1 MRRNKKTRQQRSRH
15 PGSVQRLAAR
25 CELLGST
32 RLLAALR
39 PALAGRSGLSGCVVR
54 AWLKDPATAMNR
66 CRALR
71 LLALVC
77 LCRADTA
84 ECSSSRQGVGTSCY
98 VGTALLG
105 GAVRARLERVEQSR
119 VSASTLSL
127 LSAAG
132 DHRDLARRS
141 ARLSVDR
148 KWFVQPPRL
157 QNQQRSYFEETW
169 GPIMEQERR
178 KRALA
183 GNGRLEMQTGLGA
196 ARPQEEGDDTNRR
209 VQEMLEH
216 VDSDLSV
223 EDADGQAQDGKEDGA
238 ERGEALAP
246 GTFTPDHRDYGEAP
260 TAIATASSSGS
271 SSPSAPARVPSPS
284 RASKDAPP
292 PRCGPRASFLRGRS
306 A

>member
-1 MRRNKKTRQQRSRH
+1 
-15 PGSVQRLAAR
+15 
-25 CELLGST
+25 
-32 RLLAALR
+32 
-39 PALAGRSGLSGCVVR
+39 
-54 AWLKDPATAMNR
+54 
-66 CRALR
+66 LR

-98 VGTALLG
+98 VGTALLDAARCSSAAGRALPQG
-105 GAVRARLERVEQSR
+105 GAVRAVEQSR
-119 VSASTLSL
+119 VSVSILSL

-132 DHRDLARRS
+132 DHRDFARRS
-141 ARLSVDR
+141 ARFPVDR

-157 QNQQRSYFEETW
+157 QKQQRSYFEETW

-196 ARPQEEGDDTNRR
+196 ARPQEEGDETNRR

-223 EDADGQAQDGKEDGA
+223 EDSEGQAEDGAEDGA
-238 ERGEALAP
+238 ERGKALAP
-246 GTFTPDHRDYGEAP
+246 DTCTPDHRDYGEAP
-260 TAIATASSSGS
+260 TATATASSYGS
-271 SSPSAPARVPSPS
+271 PSPSAPASVTSPR
-284 RASKDAPP
+284 RASSDAPP
-292 PRCGPRASFLRGRS
+292 PRCGPRASLLRGRS